1 MSLGPK
7 SDFKAHQVLGTQ
19 TPSIC
24 LVIVIAIIIV
34 VVVVGIIVVVVV
46 VIFRLI
52 IMSLDEKLV
61 LKYQRI
67 EISPHTHSK

>member
-1 MSLGPK
+1 ML
-7 SDFKAHQVLGTQ
+7 ATQ

-24 LVIVIAIIIV
+24 LVIVIVI
-34 VVVVGIIVVVVV
+34 IIVVVVV
-46 VIFRLI
+46 VITVVMVIVIIRPL

>member
-1 MSLGPK
+1 ML
-7 SDFKAHQVLGTQ
+7 ATQ

-24 LVIVIAIIIV
+24 LVIVIVI
-34 VVVVGIIVVVVV
+34 IIVVVVV
-46 VIFRLI
+46 VIIIVVVGVIIRLL

-67 EISPHTHSK
+67 EISPHSK